1 MDEEL
6 KKSLENLSENS
17 KNVTELLT
25 IGNNYIDN
33 IENKNIESKI
43 KIRRSKRILN
53 RISRTFSKYWPTE
66 NEEKVEG
73 KNKEKVENKKKESN
87 ETCHDYLDDIYNE
100 SIKHQEL
107 IKNGNERLDSSIII
121 LENNKDEM
129 EKNII
134 KMKKILNK

>member
-66 NEEKVEG
+66 NEEIIK
-73 KNKEKVENKKKESN
+73 KNKEKQEEKKKESN
-87 ETCHDYLDDIYNE
+87 ETCQDYLDEIYNE
-100 SIKHQEL
+100 SMKHQEM
-107 IKNGNERLDSSIII
+107 IKNGNDKLDSSIMI

-129 EKNII
+129 DKNII
-134 KMKKILNK
+134 KMKKILNQ